1 MSTHWTTN
9 WSTKWSMKM
18 DVWTSWE
25 MVLNPARNFYT
36 HAIWEKGFDKLI
48 NLSFFFLYLSASA
61 TQTFLLFWSSVC
73 LQCWQ
78 RHSPETFVTFRHCCS
93 LCLGHTKVVFP
104 GAWAVSPAGCA
115 LPLLSTRF
123 QVLLNPF
130 IFVYLWCVG
139 TSKTGLCK
147 LSAVQDCFLI
157 FQSNPNQFFCKKS
170 NKNKSREKWNLKN
183 PYQIQGWIFTDSTDM
198 KLLLVSECT
207 HQESVTDCGQALVH
221 GPHYSES
228 QGTPGRGHSC
238 F

>member
-36 HAIWEKGFDKLI
+36 HAIWEKGFDMLI

-170 NKNKSREKWNLKN
+170 IPNTRLNFYRFNRHEITLGFWVYSSRISNRLWTGAGPWTTLLRKSR
-183 PYQIQGWIFTDSTDM
+183 DS
-198 KLLLVSECT
+198 
-207 HQESVTDCGQALVH
+207 
-221 GPHYSES
+221 
-228 QGTPGRGHSC
+228 R
-238 F
+238 